1 MIEVGSYWQY
11 IFVDRVVKIVQISP
25 CTVVVEWVIL
35 SKLGYSTTYTAEFDI
50 NYFLTQFEQLTPLEV
65 ELL

>member
-11 IFVDRVVKIVQISP
+11 IFADRVVKVVEINSHL
-25 CTVVVEWVIL
+25 VVVEWEKL
-35 SKLGYSTTYTAEFDI
+35 SKPDYSTTYTAEFDI

>member
-11 IFVDRVVKIVQISP
+11 IFADRVVKIVEISP
-25 CTVVVEWVIL
+25 CMVVVEWEKL
-35 SKLGYSTTYTAEFDI
+35 SKLEYSTTYTAEFDI

>member
-1 MIEVGSYWQY
+1 MVEIESYWQY
-11 IFVDRVVKIVQISP
+11 IFADRVVKVVEVNSHL
-25 CTVVVEWVIL
+25 VVVEWEKL
-35 SKLGYSTTYTAEFDI
+35 SKSEYSTTYIAEFDI

>member
-11 IFVDRVVKIVQISP
+11 IFADRVVKIVEISQ
-25 CTVVVEWVIL
+25 CMVVVEWKKL
-35 SKLGYSTTYTAEFDI
+35 SKPGYYTTFNVEFDI

-65 ELL
+65 ELI